1 MLTCRWAFWT
11 ELPFGLVP
19 NRIDKPAAAA
29 AEAINADIGLLGER
43 AQAVLEPA
51 LRNVP
56 HGKVM

>member
-1 MLTCRWAFWT
+1 VTATAVTCRWAFWT

-43 AQAVLEPA
+43 AQAVPGL
-51 LRNVP
+51 L
-56 HGKVM
+56 